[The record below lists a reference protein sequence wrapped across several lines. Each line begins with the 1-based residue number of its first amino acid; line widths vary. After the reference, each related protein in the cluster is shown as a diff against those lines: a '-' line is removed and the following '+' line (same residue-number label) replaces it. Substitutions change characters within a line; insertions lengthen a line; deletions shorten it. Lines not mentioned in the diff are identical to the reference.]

1 MKNKGELFVISG
13 PSGVGKG
20 VICKALLL
28 ADDKIR
34 FSVSATTR
42 APRPGEEH
50 GVSYFFVT
58 REEFEGMIQRNELL
72 EYMDVFGMNYY
83 GTPKAYIE
91 KLTSEGIDVILD
103 IDVNGARNVKKQ
115 RPEAV
120 SIFILPPSMQA
131 LHSRLVGRGTET
143 PEAVEKRFGKAK
155 EEISHANEYDYIV
168 VNDSL
173 EELYGCRIIEG
184 GITTMMNKPSIID
197 LQKKVKCR
205 YMLVS
210 IVAKRARQLVGQD
223 ELLNNQKAV
232 SYAVNELNNDEL
244 EITYPEEQ

>member
-103 IDVNGARNVKKQ
+103 IDVNGAKNVKKQ

-131 LHSRLVGRGTET
+131 LHSL
-143 PEAVEKRFGKAK
+143 
-155 EEISHANEYDYIV
+155 
-168 VNDSL
+168 SL
-173 EELYGCRIIEG
+173 IHI
-184 GITTMMNKPSIID
+184 
-197 LQKKVKCR
+197 
-205 YMLVS
+205 
-210 IVAKRARQLVGQD
+210 
-223 ELLNNQKAV
+223 
-232 SYAVNELNNDEL
+232 
-244 EITYPEEQ
+244 

>member
-1 MKNKGELFVISG
+1 
-13 PSGVGKG
+13 
-20 VICKALLL
+20 
-28 ADDKIR
+28 
-34 FSVSATTR
+34 
-42 APRPGEEH
+42 
-50 GVSYFFVT
+50 
-58 REEFEGMIQRNELL
+58 MIQRNELL

-131 LHSRLVGRGTET
+131 LHSRR
-143 PEAVEKRFGKAK
+143 EAVEKRFGKAK

-173 EELYGCRIIEG
+173 DTAIADVASIIRAERLRSKKNDTVEELL
-184 GITTMMNKPSIID
+184 K
-197 LQKKVKCR
+197 
-205 YMLVS
+205 
-210 IVAKRARQLVGQD
+210 
-223 ELLNNQKAV
+223 
-232 SYAVNELNNDEL
+232 
-244 EITYPEEQ
+244 EE

>member
-143 PEAVEKRFGKAK
+143 PEAVEKPASRILLATSLMIRISSSEKRFPVFNASFS
-155 EEISHANEYDYIV
+155 ISPCV
-168 VNDSL
+168 TQSL
-173 EELYGCRIIEG
+173 
-184 GITTMMNKPSIID
+184 
-197 LQKKVKCR
+197 
-205 YMLVS
+205 
-210 IVAKRARQLVGQD
+210 
-223 ELLNNQKAV
+223 LLHC
-232 SYAVNELNNDEL
+232 
-244 EITYPEEQ
+244 

>member
-1 MKNKGELFVISG
+1 MKSEGELFVISG

-20 VICKALLL
+20 VVCKALRR

-34 FSVSATTR
+34 FAVAATTR

-58 REEFEGMIQRNELL
+58 REEFEGMIERNELL

-83 GTPKAYIE
+83 GTPKAYVD
-91 KLTSEGIDVILD
+91 KLTNEGIDVILD
-103 IDVNGARNVKKQ
+103 IDVNGARNVKRQ

-120 SIFILPPSMQA
+120 SIFILPPSMAA
-131 LHSRLVGRGTET
+131 LHNRLIGRGTET
-143 PEAVEKRFGKAK
+143 PEAIARRFGKAK

-173 EELYGCRIIEG
+173 DTAIADVA
-184 GITTMMNKPSIID
+184 SII
-197 LQKKVKCR
+197 
-205 YMLVS
+205 
-210 IVAKRARQLVGQD
+210 RAERLRSS
-223 ELLNNQKAV
+223 K
-232 SYAVNELNNDEL
+232 ND
-244 EITYPEEQ
+244 TVEE

>member
-131 LHSRLVGRGTET
+131 LHSRLVGRNHQPHPKLFFMFFHFRT
-143 PEAVEKRFGKAK
+143 
-155 EEISHANEYDYIV
+155 
-168 VNDSL
+168 
-173 EELYGCRIIEG
+173 
-184 GITTMMNKPSIID
+184 
-197 LQKKVKCR
+197 CR
-205 YMLVS
+205 YLFLHPVKETIRCTIRHLLSYVFKIKFFLHS
-210 IVAKRARQLVGQD
+210 I
-223 ELLNNQKAV
+223 LN
-232 SYAVNELNNDEL
+232 Y
-244 EITYPEEQ
+244 

>member
-28 ADDKIR
+28 ADVKYA
-34 FSVSATTR
+34 FPYPQQR
-42 APRPGEEH
+42 AHRAPGEEH

-131 LHSRLVGRGTET
+131 RIAALSAAAR
-143 PEAVEKRFGKAK
+143 KR
-155 EEISHANEYDYIV
+155 
-168 VNDSL
+168 
-173 EELYGCRIIEG
+173 R
-184 GITTMMNKPSIID
+184 KP
-197 LQKKVKCR
+197 LKNA
-205 YMLVS
+205 L
-210 IVAKRARQLVGQD
+210 ARQGRNIPC
-223 ELLNNQKAV
+223 E
-232 SYAVNELNNDEL
+232 
-244 EITYPEEQ
+244 